1 MTVLNKKTINAINA
15 IYASMTT
22 SFFSA
27 GYIMSTYAIPLE
39 VQIIT
44 TDGLKW
50 KQGYLD
56 RSTAFLTSD
65 DFLRSNEIIRV
76 KWTRAPF

>member
-44 TDGLKW
+44 IDGLKW
-50 KQGYLD
+50 KQEYLD
-56 RSTAFLTSD
+56 ESPAFLSSD
-65 DFLRSNEIIRV
+65 NFLRS
-76 KWTRAPF
+76 KWLID